1 MKSLVFAPLLACAL
15 LTMPAWGQP
24 IAIPKNPC
32 EKPEDFPGKLASD
45 TMVKAW
51 NKSMENYT
59 VCIKKF
65 ATEQKAIVDAATKAG
80 NDAVEEY
87 NATVNKAKETMEKSK
102 ANP

>member
-24 IAIPKNPC
+24 VAIPKNTC
-32 EKPEDFPGKLASD
+32 EKPDEYPGKLASD
-45 TMVKAW
+45 GMIKAW
-51 NKSMENYT
+51 NKSMDTYG

-65 ATEQKAIVDAATKAG
+65 AADQKAIVDAAMKAG

-87 NATVNKAKETMEKSK
+87 NAAVNKAKEAMEKAK
-102 ANP
+102 ANN